1 MGCNAIC
8 IRPMDARDYW
18 NEYVD
23 RCGGVKATAE
33 KLATPYQTIA
43 SITSG
48 HRGIGAKLVERFVKR
63 DPMLDRNKLIW
74 VRASNRAA

>member
-1 MGCNAIC
+1 
-8 IRPMDARDYW
+8 MDARNYW

-48 HRGIGAKLVERFVKR
+48 HRGIGQRLVQRFVAR
-63 DPMLDRNKLIW
+63 DPSLDPNTLIW
-74 VRASNRAA
+74 IRAETKAA

>member
-1 MGCNAIC
+1 
-8 IRPMDARDYW
+8 MDARNYW

-48 HRGIGAKLVERFVKR
+48 HRGIGARLVERFVAH
-63 DPMLDRNKLIW
+63 DPSLDPNTLIW
-74 VRASNRAA
+74 IRAETKAA